1 MNVPNLHSEQNS
13 NAATSPGLCRT
24 RSGSSPAARSAPA
37 AQSPPGPQSPLE
49 SGQAGQRPSLTMPP
63 TAPTLPATKNGR
75 QKASRTFFKSS
86 ISPVI
91 QCSAVGYVQ
100 SARHVRS
107 RAMRSVRNHDDPISL
122 AVEKVHAGMFSHW
135 NPSRASVPA
144 TGPNR
149 HTGRQQP
156 WPQTCVSAS
165 TWSVVAAFGRLHA
178 GRTRLHL
185 LG

>member
-75 QKASRTFFKSS
+75 QKASRSLFQKLDLTSN
-86 ISPVI
+86 
-91 QCSAVGYVQ
+91 SAVSCELRAVERH
-100 SARHVRS
+100 ARTCG
-107 RAMRSVRNHDDPISL
+107 MRSGRDHDDPISL

-156 WPQTCVSAS
+156 WSRTRASAS
-165 TWSVVAAFGRLHA
+165 TWSVVAASGRLHA